1 MKRIANKKKWQ
12 FQYLILPAMLLWM
25 LLTFSGTVFAA
36 DGTDG
41 VGMESVSISIPVNQ
55 KFQTNSQNP
64 GNVKQTWTYK
74 LAALEDAPLPE
85 GSENGAYIFTL
96 TGNETKQVGAIS
108 YTHVGIYRYQLTV
121 CKGPKNNGRYTVDR
135 KVYDITVSVENSEN
149 GLTAEMV
156 VENMCGEKV
165 DSIVFEHLYTIVK
178 CVPTTKNIKA
188 KQVKTGDDALVGLWI
203 GAGILSSLTIVMW
216 RSWKRKRVEQCS

>member
-1 MKRIANKKKWQ
+1 M
-12 FQYLILPAMLLWM
+12 ILPAMLLWM

-36 DGTDG
+36 DGTD
-41 VGMESVSISIPVNQ
+41 EACTENVSISIPVKQ

-64 GNVKQTWTYK
+64 ANVKQTWIYK
-74 LAALEDAPLPE
+74 LVALEDAPLPE
-85 GSENGAYIFTL
+85 GGENGAYTFTL

-108 YTHVGIYRYQLTV
+108 YTHAGIYRYQLSV

-135 KVYDITVSVENSEN
+135 KMYDITVSVENSEN
-149 GLTAEMV
+149 GLTAEMI

-178 CVPTTKNIKA
+178 CVPTTKTIKA

-203 GAGILSSLTIVMW
+203 GAEILSFLTIIML
-216 RSWKRKRVEQCS
+216 RRKRVEQCS